1 MATTPLD
8 PTQSAHGA
16 PTAPPAAPAAPAA
29 TGTVRDRLAD
39 LATRFQRVDLSVEVH
54 LNDPAIGDG
63 AELAIR
69 TRIESLFDETRAA
82 LGISGFTD
90 VSFDSRV
97 HPAVEIGVAV
107 EIAVVIEPAI
117 EPIGPDGAWEHDRAA
132 SSLVYDIAP
141 GKGASGGF
149 GRPAPSGD
157 ELFAKIRVIVSDVLL
172 DRELVLDGALPS
184 DTVSGVEVAVRDRL
198 ADLATAVSALAAQPA
213 SPEAP
218 APAVATGSAART
230 PFYGA
235 GQDFRTGSGNI
246 LPADLRG
253 SNLSGAILYG
263 VDLTHSNL
271 SGANLWGADL
281 RGATLY
287 RADLTGATLSWAKLT
302 NANLSGVNLNLAILT
317 QADLRGADLSRANLN
332 GANLT
337 GANLTG
343 ANFTNAYLNDA
354 NLSGADLTGAD
365 LTDANLSR
373 ANLTRASLIGAN
385 LSRANLEGA
394 NFTDAD
400 LTGAYLSGAWCL
412 DSSGQTVPF
421 TRSSIGSTVEETP
434 SAVLVVRTP
443 DGDRTFDFDLRNQ
456 IGSYQSR
463 SDTTVR
469 PSLALW
475 VTLPSVHGV
484 SEVGQRRIDE
494 RVGQAVGT
502 IARIAGL
509 PEADVQVSFAP
520 ATDSVHQAY
529 GISAT
534 FSERTGP
541 GGPGLPV
548 PGQACDT
555 PVFGIDIFGT
565 DTYGN
570 APAAGRHEDPLLVD
584 IRDAIRAAHERAV
597 IRQDKPSRSER
608 QLASTGRHGAGWHLA
623 DGTIIGQ
630 PDDLQLVIGQSDDL
644 QLVIEINPGG
654 RKACTRVYKAVE
666 AGIRGWALATLGIS
680 DLPIHVIP
688 ADPEGTVPRG
698 GFVTTWSIRVR
709 GTEVDPTGL
718 RPFAERITVTPPEGS
733 TLVVVNA
740 ILDAFLAVTA
750 DYAGP
755 SSRHIRE
762 DAEAR
767 LHKAFAEWGPANE
780 AYRLALRDVE
790 ADCTSCEALR
800 DRDAFLLRCIDRE
813 ARVRTAFDVFRDYAP
828 ARFGVVHQWVDGILS
843 ELDAASYV
851 Y

>member
-8 PTQSAHGA
+8 PTQSAHQS
-16 PTAPPAAPAAPAA
+16 PTAAPAAPAA
-29 TGTVRDRLAD
+29 TGTLRDRLAD
-39 LATRFQRVDLSVEVH
+39 LSTRFQRVDLSVEVY

-63 AELAIR
+63 AELLIR
-69 TRIESLFDETRAA
+69 TRIGSLLDETRAA
-82 LGISGFTD
+82 IGISGFTD
-90 VSFDSRV
+90 VEFDSRKL
-97 HPAVEIGVAV
+97 PAIETGVAV
-107 EIAVVIEPAI
+107 EIAVAI
-117 EPIGPDGAWEHDRAA
+117 EPTTLVDGAWERDRA
-132 SSLVYDIAP
+132 SSALVYDIIP

-149 GRPAPSGD
+149 GIPAVPGD

-172 DRELVLDGALPS
+172 DWGLVLDGALPS
-184 DTVSGVEVAVRDRL
+184 DSGETPPAVP
-198 ADLATAVSALAAQPA
+198 VV
-213 SPEAP
+213 P
-218 APAVATGSAART
+218 AP
-230 PFYGA
+230 
-235 GQDFRTGSGNI
+235 
-246 LPADLRG
+246 
-253 SNLSGAILYG
+253 
-263 VDLTHSNL
+263 
-271 SGANLWGADL
+271 
-281 RGATLY
+281 
-287 RADLTGATLSWAKLT
+287 
-302 NANLSGVNLNLAILT
+302 
-317 QADLRGADLSRANLN
+317 
-332 GANLT
+332 
-337 GANLTG
+337 
-343 ANFTNAYLNDA
+343 
-354 NLSGADLTGAD
+354 
-365 LTDANLSR
+365 
-373 ANLTRASLIGAN
+373 
-385 LSRANLEGA
+385 
-394 NFTDAD
+394 
-400 LTGAYLSGAWCL
+400 
-412 DSSGQTVPF
+412 
-421 TRSSIGSTVEETP
+421 
-434 SAVLVVRTP
+434 
-443 DGDRTFDFDLRNQ
+443 DGGRTFDYDLRRQ

-469 PSLALW
+469 QSLALW
-475 VTLPSVHGV
+475 VTLPRVHGV

-494 RVGQAVGT
+494 RVGQAVGA

-509 PEADVQVSFAP
+509 PEADVQVSFEP
-520 ATDSVHQAY
+520 ATDSVQEAY

-534 FSERTGP
+534 FSERTG
-541 GGPGLPV
+541 
-548 PGQACDT
+548 DT
-555 PVFGIDIFGT
+555 PVRFGVVHQWVGGTDIPGG

-570 APAAGRHEDPLLVD
+570 TPAAGRHEDPLLVD

-597 IRQDKPSRSER
+597 IRQYKPSRSER

-666 AGIRGWALATLGIS
+666 AGIRGWALATLGIT

-688 ADPEGTVPRG
+688 ADPLGAVPRG

-718 RPFAERITVTPPEGS
+718 RPFAERIPVTPPEGS

-780 AYRLALRDVE
+780 SYRLALRDVE
-790 ADCTSCEALR
+790 ADCTSCEALGQ
-800 DRDAFLLRCIDRE
+800 RDAFLLRCIDRE
-813 ARVRTAFDVFRDYAP
+813 ARVRSAFDVFRDYAP

>member
-16 PTAPPAAPAAPAA
+16 PTAPPAPPAAPAAPAA

-117 EPIGPDGAWEHDRAA
+117 EPIGPDGAWEHDRAS

-172 DRELVLDGALPS
+172 DLELVLDGALPS
-184 DTVSGVEVAVRDRL
+184 DSG
-198 ADLATAVSALAAQPA
+198 
-213 SPEAP
+213 
-218 APAVATGSAART
+218 
-230 PFYGA
+230 
-235 GQDFRTGSGNI
+235 
-246 LPADLRG
+246 
-253 SNLSGAILYG
+253 
-263 VDLTHSNL
+263 
-271 SGANLWGADL
+271 
-281 RGATLY
+281 
-287 RADLTGATLSWAKLT
+287 
-302 NANLSGVNLNLAILT
+302 
-317 QADLRGADLSRANLN
+317 
-332 GANLT
+332 
-337 GANLTG
+337 
-343 ANFTNAYLNDA
+343 
-354 NLSGADLTGAD
+354 
-365 LTDANLSR
+365 
-373 ANLTRASLIGAN
+373 
-385 LSRANLEGA
+385 
-394 NFTDAD
+394 
-400 LTGAYLSGAWCL
+400 
-412 DSSGQTVPF
+412 
-421 TRSSIGSTVEETP
+421 ETP

-494 RVGQAVGT
+494 RVGQAVGD

-520 ATDSVHQAY
+520 ATESVHQAY

-608 QLASTGRHGAGWHLA
+608 QLASTGRQGAGWHVP
-623 DGTIIGQ
+623 DGTI
-630 PDDLQLVIGQSDDL
+630 IGQSDDL

-767 LHKAFAEWGPANE
+767 LHKAFAEWGPPNE
-780 AYRLALRDVE
+780 AYRLALRELE
-790 ADCTSCEALR
+790 ADCTSCEALGQ
-800 DRDAFLLRCIDRE
+800 RDAFLLRCIDRE